1 MPEITR
7 HPASFKDPSGFIY
20 HYNGKIYR
28 QVNKVY
34 SANYNLLKD
43 SGLLELLISEKL
55 LIRHDEIKE
64 NHLNDND
71 WLVTLLP
78 EQIPFWSYPYEWC
91 FDQLKEAALLTLD
104 LLMIS
109 ITKGMILKD
118 ATPFNVQFYKGKPVF
133 IDTLSF
139 EKYDESHPWVAY
151 RQFCESFLYPLLLS
165 HYHKSNFQNQ
175 LSVYPDGLPVNFV
188 AKLLPAKS
196 NLNLGVWLHV
206 HLPNKMSKRIK
217 NNNPKPV
224 FSKNKLT
231 NLVNHLK
238 SIIKKLDGT
247 NNSNWTNYYKET
259 ISGGEYHST
268 KETIVTNLLKQ
279 VNGNKLLDLG
289 ANDGFYSLLASKNN
303 FEIVA
308 VDNDDQSINNLY
320 KRIQNENIDSILP
333 LCIDISNPSSS
344 SGFSN
349 KERNAFDERINADVV
364 LVLALVHHLT
374 IGKNIPFDLLAPYFS
389 KLAPQLIIEFVPK
402 DDEKTQLLLKNRKDV
417 FTIYTIEEFEKT
429 FQQYF
434 TIALTSK
441 VPDTERLIYLMKRKT
456 N

>member
-1 MPEITR
+1 
-7 HPASFKDPSGFIY
+7 
-20 HYNGKIYR
+20 
-28 QVNKVY
+28 
-34 SANYNLLKD
+34 
-43 SGLLELLISEKL
+43 
-55 LIRHDEIKE
+55 
-64 NHLNDND
+64 
-71 WLVTLLP
+71 
-78 EQIPFWSYPYEWC
+78 
-91 FDQLKEAALLTLD
+91 
-104 LLMIS
+104 
-109 ITKGMILKD
+109 
-118 ATPFNVQFYKGKPVF
+118 
-133 IDTLSF
+133 
-139 EKYDESHPWVAY
+139 
-151 RQFCESFLYPLLLS
+151 
-165 HYHKSNFQNQ
+165 
-175 LSVYPDGLPVNFV
+175 
-188 AKLLPAKS
+188 
-196 NLNLGVWLHV
+196 
-206 HLPNKMSKRIK
+206 MSKRIK